1 MRSRVV
7 FTKRFPST
15 AAALKWLRK
24 DIAQYKS
31 QPLTPEGWLQDRPTW
46 EVIEGGKT
54 VLTVDEWGIEE
65 AA

>member
-1 MRSRVV
+1 MRYRVHL
-7 FTKRFPST
+7 TKRFPST
-15 AAALKWLRK
+15 EAALKWLRA

-46 EVIEGGKT
+46 EVIKGGKT
-54 VLTVDEWGIEE
+54 VLTVDEWGREE